1 MQYCSTVL
9 SPFVGY
15 NRHPARASV
24 HWHHFLQAKC
34 YGRPPSRH
42 VILDVIAKGTSQSI
56 KEIIKEQ
63 LQKQRDPKKRLST
76 ALHYLSTAVELE
88 ELVGE
93 IAAES
98 WSYIQGN
105 RPWEAGG
112 YASLDALKEDI
123 YFDHILK
130 ATIERSKTVT
140 NKKGKEIL
148 GILQHWHCYP

>member
-1 MQYCSTVL
+1 MET
-9 SPFVGY
+9 
-15 NRHPARASV
+15 
-24 HWHHFLQAKC
+24 
-34 YGRPPSRH
+34 
-42 VILDVIAKGTSQSI
+42 LDVIAKGTSQSI

-76 ALHYLSTAVELE
+76 ALDYLSTAVELGE
-88 ELVGE
+88 QVGE

-105 RPWEAGG
+105 QLWEAGG

-130 ATIERSKTVT
+130 ATWQTT
-140 NKKGKEIL
+140 NL
-148 GILQHWHCYP
+148 A